1 MDLES
6 LFRDL
11 IRSNTAFRAEI
22 GHNAEGR
29 ILLRVVREDRTASGY
44 IIVEN
49 TAIPADAAPVPAK
62 PLPQR
67 VAAAGFDAHR
77 GMGDRT

>member
-22 GHNAEGR
+22 GHNAEDR
-29 ILLRVVREDRTASGY
+29 VLLRVVRNDGTASGY

-49 TAIPADAAPVPAK
+49 TAIPADVAAPTK
-62 PLPQR
+62 PPVQR
-67 VAAAGFDAHR
+67 VAAQGFDAHK
-77 GMGDRT
+77 GMGAR

>member
-6 LFRDL
+6 LFRDI

-49 TAIPADAAPVPAK
+49 TAIPADAAPVQP
-62 PLPQR
+62 PTQR
-67 VAAAGFDAHR
+67 VAAAGFDSHE
-77 GMGDRT
+77 GMGSRK